1 MNCAE
6 IVKLFEDKKNG
17 VDCPS
22 PLFFN
27 FSLSTNTDALNGED
41 YVSFN
46 GIKNN
51 NKVFSIFGFV
61 LNKKLDQSI
70 FDESW

>member
-6 IVKLFEDKKNG
+6 IVKLFDDKKNG

-46 GIKNN
+46 GIKNY
-51 NKVFSIFGFV
+51 NKVFFWDSV
-61 LNKKLDQSI
+61 LS
-70 FDESW
+70 